1 MAGQDKPLSSEDERK
16 LRKQQEAEERRTR
29 RRIEELEE
37 RISSLEEMI
46 AASEAALCSPDNMER
61 IEFLHEESERLTGYQ
76 QELEEVYDEWMEL
89 Q

>member
-1 MAGQDKPLSSEDERK
+1 
-16 LRKQQEAEERRTR
+16 
-29 RRIEELEE
+29 
-37 RISSLEEMI
+37 MI
-46 AASEAALCSPDNMER
+46 AASEVALCSPDNMER